1 MKKKTTAPPTHP
13 KVDAFFERSNPWLEE
28 MKELRAIALGTG
40 LTEDFKWGWPCYTHE
55 GSNVVLIHGFKAYCA
70 YLLFKGA
77 LLADP
82 KKILIQQTENVQAGR
97 QIRFKNAGEIV
108 KKKAILKDY
117 LQRAIENER
126 AGLKVPL
133 KKAHEYEV
141 PEELQRKLDENPA
154 LEKAFEALTP
164 GRQRGYYF
172 YISQAKQA
180 KTREA
185 RVEKNVKRILA
196 GKGLDD

>member
-13 KVDAFFERSNPWLEE
+13 KVDAFFERANPWLEE
-28 MKELRAIALGTG
+28 MKELRALALGAG
-40 LTEDFKWGWPCYTHE
+40 LTEEFKWGWPCYAFE
-55 GSNVVLIHGFKAYCA
+55 GGNVVLIHGFKEYCA

-82 KKILIQQTENVQAGR
+82 KKLLIQQTENVQAAR
-97 QIRFKNAGEIV
+97 QIRFKNLQEIV
-108 KKKAILKDY
+108 KKKAVLEDY
-117 LQRAIENER
+117 LERAAAIEK

-141 PEELQRKLDENPA
+141 PAELQKKLDENPA